1 MNAFVQM
8 FATMMKNMGPETM
21 ANMSRQFG
29 INLSKED
36 AAKAQQAMS
45 QLSATDL
52 DRMVR
57 IHTHVPSLAC
67 SFHKGCLLYPQ
78 RGRKPMNWC
87 FITSYFQ
94 FEIDL

>member
-8 FATMMKNMGPETM
+8 FATMMKNMDPETM
-21 ANMSRQFG
+21 ANMSQQFG

-36 AAKAQQAMS
+36 ATKAQQAMS

-67 SFHKGCLLYPQ
+67 SSTKVVCSIHKGKENQ
-78 RGRKPMNWC
+78 
-87 FITSYFQ
+87 
-94 FEIDL
+94 